1 MCVES
6 GARTVGDRD
15 ESTRRCVYVFFTV
28 LAPLIHSRHD
38 SQQSQTYRQGTAE
51 GHAPYSNDLASSVR
65 SPARPRRTWSRS
77 RRSGTTRCGAARAL
91 SPPQGCRRSAVREYV
106 SERGRATRVAI
117 RAAAVRRDAMAAAA
131 LGRRQPGRSVRA
143 AAIHRGAHAALC
155 PRSLPVRAENG
166 AVKAR
171 AGGRLTLSVSQRGVD
186 CCPLGAL
193 RERRRRR
200 GGGRPG
206 ERVVSIELAIRAVEP
221 TRKTSSA
228 GTESRRS
235 LRPLE
240 LGSTHLS
247 FPRPAVEGFPSLHA
261 GVFKKAI
268 FGENHD
274 ERRQPSPS
282 GRSGAC
288 RAA

>member
-28 LAPLIHSRHD
+28 LARHD
-38 SQQSQTYRQGTAE
+38 SQQSQTYRQGTE

-171 AGGRLTLSVSQRGVD
+171 AGGRLTLSVSRGRRAPWRSGSRVV
-186 CCPLGAL
+186 PRAAQKPHE
-193 RERRRRR
+193 RESSAAARSRGKPMRR
-200 GGGRPG
+200 GASVVPS
-206 ERVVSIELAIRAVEP
+206 RVHGVARRA
-221 TRKTSSA
+221 TATYASS
-228 GTESRRS
+228 
-235 LRPLE
+235 
-240 LGSTHLS
+240 
-247 FPRPAVEGFPSLHA
+247 RPARA
-261 GVFKKAI
+261 
-268 FGENHD
+268 
-274 ERRQPSPS
+274 RREE
-282 GRSGAC
+282 
-288 RAA
+288 

>member
-65 SPARPRRTWSRS
+65 SPARPRRTW
-77 RRSGTTRCGAARAL
+77 SGTTRCGAARAL

-171 AGGRLTLSVSQRGVD
+171 AGGRLTLSVSRGRRAPWRSGSRVV
-186 CCPLGAL
+186 PRAAQKPHE
-193 RERRRRR
+193 RESSAAARSRGKPMRR
-200 GGGRPG
+200 GASVVPS
-206 ERVVSIELAIRAVEP
+206 RVHGVARRA
-221 TRKTSSA
+221 TATYASS
-228 GTESRRS
+228 
-235 LRPLE
+235 
-240 LGSTHLS
+240 
-247 FPRPAVEGFPSLHA
+247 RPARA
-261 GVFKKAI
+261 
-268 FGENHD
+268 
-274 ERRQPSPS
+274 RREE
-282 GRSGAC
+282 
-288 RAA
+288 

>member
-1 MCVES
+1 LCVES

-171 AGGRLTLSVSQRGVD
+171 AGGRLTLSVSRGRRAPWRSGSRVV
-186 CCPLGAL
+186 PRAAQKPHE
-193 RERRRRR
+193 RESSAAARSRGKPMRR
-200 GGGRPG
+200 GASVVPS
-206 ERVVSIELAIRAVEP
+206 RVHGVARRA
-221 TRKTSSA
+221 TATYASS
-228 GTESRRS
+228 
-235 LRPLE
+235 
-240 LGSTHLS
+240 
-247 FPRPAVEGFPSLHA
+247 RPARA
-261 GVFKKAI
+261 
-268 FGENHD
+268 
-274 ERRQPSPS
+274 RREE
-282 GRSGAC
+282 
-288 RAA
+288 